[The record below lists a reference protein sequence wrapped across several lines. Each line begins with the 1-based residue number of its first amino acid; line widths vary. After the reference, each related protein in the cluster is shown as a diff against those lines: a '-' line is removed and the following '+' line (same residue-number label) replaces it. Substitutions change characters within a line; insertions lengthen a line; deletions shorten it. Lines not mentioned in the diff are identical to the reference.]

1 MGQIIYTLQFKG
13 RAAPVGGSSNVVKAT
28 ATASSCTIATVVSS
42 DGVRGTLEPGF
53 GSKAVFESEV
63 TLTGEASFKES
74 GTISFGDGGHRLRFS
89 TVGQGRLG
97 PSADSKLKHGA
108 VVWQVDGGEGQ
119 FEGATGLITANFTVS
134 DAGEI
139 VDNQCGLIWVK

>member
-1 MGQIIYTLQFKG
+1 
-13 RAAPVGGSSNVVKAT
+13 
-28 ATASSCTIATVVSS
+28 VVSS
-42 DGVRGTLEPGF
+42 DGVRSVLEPGL
-53 GSKAVFESEV
+53 GGKAVFESEV
-63 TLTGEASFKES
+63 TLIGEASFKES

-89 TVGQGRLG
+89 TVGQGHLG
-97 PSADSKLKHGA
+97 SSADPKLKHGA

-119 FEGATGLITANFTVS
+119 FEGASGLITANFTVS